1 MEKLKIGK
9 IVGTHALKGELK
21 IRSFSDFN
29 DQRFVVGHKLYLNE
43 IVDPFII
50 KTVRVHKG
58 NYLISFEGL
67 QDINLVEKYVGY
79 NVYGLKEDVELD
91 DDEYFYDDLIGC
103 QIINNDQ
110 EIGKVE
116 SVYFNGAHDVLTVQT
131 ANKKIAIPYVDAF
144 IENEDIENKKIFVH
158 LIKGMYDDFREF
170 TQDKH
175 KHVDDYPYGGGQG
188 MVLMCQP
195 IIDCLKTLTTDDS
208 LVILMSPQGITL
220 KHQVAQKL
228 SLEKHLIIIC
238 GHYEGFDERIRD
250 YVDLELSI
258 GDYVLTGGELGS
270 MVTCDAVIRLLEG
283 AIRQESHEDDS
294 FADGLLEYPQYTRP
308 IEYDG
313 NRVPDVL
320 VSGHHENI
328 RKWRKYQSL
337 KKTYLKRPDLL
348 ENYEF
353 DEESANMLTKIKKKS

>member
-144 IENEDIENKKIFVH
+144 IENEDIVASLEFWGAYEDDELRGVIATNENRKHICCFFVKSKYH
-158 LIKGMYDDFREF
+158 R
-170 TQDKH
+170 
-175 KHVDDYPYGGGQG
+175 
-188 MVLMCQP
+188 
-195 IIDCLKTLTTDDS
+195 
-208 LVILMSPQGITL
+208 QGIGR
-220 KHQVAQKL
+220 KL
-228 SLEKHLIIIC
+228 WECVLDNSNHPIYTVNSSPYAVPVYHKL
-238 GHYEGFDERIRD
+238 GFID
-250 YVDLELSI
+250 
-258 GDYVLTGGELGS
+258 
-270 MVTCDAVIRLLEG
+270 M
-283 AIRQESHEDDS
+283 DS
-294 FADGLLEYPQYTRP
+294 EQLADGMRFTPMKFERYRDNGIQ
-308 IEYDG
+308 
-313 NRVPDVL
+313 N
-320 VSGHHENI
+320 
-328 RKWRKYQSL
+328 
-337 KKTYLKRPDLL
+337 
-348 ENYEF
+348 
-353 DEESANMLTKIKKKS
+353 

>member
-67 QDINLVEKYVGY
+67 QDINLVEKYIGY
-79 NVYGLKEDVELD
+79 NVYGLSECPKDKND
-91 DDEYFYDDLIGC
+91 KANNTNFIKYIYDDLIGC

-158 LIKGMYDDFREF
+158 LIKGMYD
-170 TQDKH
+170 
-175 KHVDDYPYGGGQG
+175 
-188 MVLMCQP
+188 
-195 IIDCLKTLTTDDS
+195 
-208 LVILMSPQGITL
+208 
-220 KHQVAQKL
+220 
-228 SLEKHLIIIC
+228 
-238 GHYEGFDERIRD
+238 
-250 YVDLELSI
+250 
-258 GDYVLTGGELGS
+258 
-270 MVTCDAVIRLLEG
+270 
-283 AIRQESHEDDS
+283 ED
-294 FADGLLEYPQYTRP
+294 
-308 IEYDG
+308 
-313 NRVPDVL
+313 
-320 VSGHHENI
+320 
-328 RKWRKYQSL
+328 
-337 KKTYLKRPDLL
+337 
-348 ENYEF
+348 
-353 DEESANMLTKIKKKS
+353 

>member
-1 MEKLKIGK
+1 MISVGEQITNRQLKMIFVKKTEYKSNNIGK
-9 IVGTHALKGELK
+9 EKEKMMRLHV
-21 IRSFSDFN
+21 
-29 DQRFVVGHKLYLNE
+29 
-43 IVDPFII
+43 
-50 KTVRVHKG
+50 KT
-58 NYLISFEGL
+58 LIPEM
-67 QDINLVEKYVGY
+67 
-79 NVYGLKEDVELD
+79 
-91 DDEYFYDDLIGC
+91 
-103 QIINNDQ
+103 
-110 EIGKVE
+110 
-116 SVYFNGAHDVLTVQT
+116 
-131 ANKKIAIPYVDAF
+131 
-144 IENEDIENKKIFVH
+144 IENAMEVSITGRAIKAGRIALNAVNIRDYAQNKH
-158 LIKGMYDDFREF
+158 NR
-170 TQDKH
+170 
-175 KHVDDYPYGGGQG
+175 VDDYPYGGGQG

-313 NRVPDVL
+313 NSVPDVL

>member
-67 QDINLVEKYVGY
+67 QDINLVEKYIG
-79 NVYGLKEDVELD
+79 
-91 DDEYFYDDLIGC
+91 DDLIGC

-158 LIKGMYDDFREF
+158 LIKGMYD
-170 TQDKH
+170 
-175 KHVDDYPYGGGQG
+175 
-188 MVLMCQP
+188 
-195 IIDCLKTLTTDDS
+195 
-208 LVILMSPQGITL
+208 
-220 KHQVAQKL
+220 
-228 SLEKHLIIIC
+228 
-238 GHYEGFDERIRD
+238 
-250 YVDLELSI
+250 
-258 GDYVLTGGELGS
+258 
-270 MVTCDAVIRLLEG
+270 
-283 AIRQESHEDDS
+283 ED
-294 FADGLLEYPQYTRP
+294 
-308 IEYDG
+308 
-313 NRVPDVL
+313 
-320 VSGHHENI
+320 
-328 RKWRKYQSL
+328 
-337 KKTYLKRPDLL
+337 
-348 ENYEF
+348 
-353 DEESANMLTKIKKKS
+353 

>member
-58 NYLISFEGL
+58 NYLFSFEGL

-158 LIKGMYDDFREF
+158 LIKGMYD
-170 TQDKH
+170 
-175 KHVDDYPYGGGQG
+175 
-188 MVLMCQP
+188 
-195 IIDCLKTLTTDDS
+195 
-208 LVILMSPQGITL
+208 
-220 KHQVAQKL
+220 
-228 SLEKHLIIIC
+228 
-238 GHYEGFDERIRD
+238 
-250 YVDLELSI
+250 
-258 GDYVLTGGELGS
+258 
-270 MVTCDAVIRLLEG
+270 
-283 AIRQESHEDDS
+283 ED
-294 FADGLLEYPQYTRP
+294 
-308 IEYDG
+308 
-313 NRVPDVL
+313 
-320 VSGHHENI
+320 
-328 RKWRKYQSL
+328 
-337 KKTYLKRPDLL
+337 
-348 ENYEF
+348 
-353 DEESANMLTKIKKKS
+353 

>member
-67 QDINLVEKYVGY
+67 QDINLVEKYIGY

-91 DDEYFYDDLIGC
+91 DDDKLHKEVLTLMIYDDLIGC

-144 IENEDIENKKIFVH
+144 IENEDIKNKKIFVH
-158 LIKGMYDDFREF
+158 LIKGMYD
-170 TQDKH
+170 
-175 KHVDDYPYGGGQG
+175 
-188 MVLMCQP
+188 
-195 IIDCLKTLTTDDS
+195 
-208 LVILMSPQGITL
+208 
-220 KHQVAQKL
+220 
-228 SLEKHLIIIC
+228 
-238 GHYEGFDERIRD
+238 
-250 YVDLELSI
+250 
-258 GDYVLTGGELGS
+258 
-270 MVTCDAVIRLLEG
+270 
-283 AIRQESHEDDS
+283 ED
-294 FADGLLEYPQYTRP
+294 
-308 IEYDG
+308 
-313 NRVPDVL
+313 
-320 VSGHHENI
+320 
-328 RKWRKYQSL
+328 
-337 KKTYLKRPDLL
+337 
-348 ENYEF
+348 
-353 DEESANMLTKIKKKS
+353 